1 MKQSIAK
8 TAVFATLGLFLGLM
22 LAGGE
27 AKAVTVNAGESVRL
41 DFDLTKITNYN
52 PLSDSRFA
60 GFFTSLSDVAGIKI
74 QAFNNNGLIKD
85 YDIFNCGPGCAGK
98 AFGNVYEYRVL
109 GSGPVYM
116 VFSPTQGTFDVASI
130 LEQFDF
136 SLRNVPEDGEFVY
149 GTAGD
154 PTPVPL
160 PAALPL
166 LATSVA
172 AMAFVARRRRKAVL
186 PAA

>member
-1 MKQSIAK
+1 MKQNIAK

-22 LAGGE
+22 LASVE

-52 PLSDSRFA
+52 PLSQSRLA

-85 YDIFNCGPGCAGK
+85 YGVFNCGPSCAGG
-98 AFGNVYEYRVL
+98 AFGTFYEYGVF

-116 VFSPTQGTFDVASI
+116 VFSPTRSCGQT
-130 LEQFDF
+130 
-136 SLRNVPEDGEFVY
+136 
-149 GTAGD
+149 
-154 PTPVPL
+154 
-160 PAALPL
+160 
-166 LATSVA
+166 
-172 AMAFVARRRRKAVL
+172 
-186 PAA
+186 